1 MPGADASPCTV
12 PPSDRGFRPKVRK
25 NSEFLRLA
33 TRNFPEFG
41 IIAGHSWQILPNF
54 HAIAPEMT

>member
-1 MPGADASPCTV
+1 V